1 MIIYEII
8 DFAQSREH
16 GGAISKSLLTL
27 NLEEVEK
34 YIHEFKSRALELNL
48 GSPIAEQNSAL
59 EYEIVYE
66 FDPDNFMHL
75 IVKTHNIN

>member
-8 DFAQSREH
+8 DFSQSREH

-34 YIHEFKSRALELNL
+34 YINEFKSRALELNL

-66 FDPDNFMHL
+66 LDPDNFMHL